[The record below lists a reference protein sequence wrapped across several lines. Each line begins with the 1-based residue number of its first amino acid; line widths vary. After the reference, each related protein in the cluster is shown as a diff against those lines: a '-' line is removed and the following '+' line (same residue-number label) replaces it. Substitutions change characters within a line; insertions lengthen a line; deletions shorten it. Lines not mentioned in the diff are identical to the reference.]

1 MHDSIAA
8 LAFANDQRGWA
19 VGDVAGFKPCIM
31 ATTDGGRTWVTVY
44 HGPGHLLD
52 AVAFA
57 DQQHGWAVGW
67 GMALR
72 TTDGGVTWSTMKLF
86 DHTLLFTVAAVDPQ
100 HVWVAGQGGIW
111 ASSDGGVNW
120 RQVWKGNRIYGLTF
134 SDPAHGWAVG
144 STDPG
149 GGPDNV
155 PGLVL
160 AYGAN

>member
-1 MHDSIAA
+1 
-8 LAFANDQRGWA
+8 
-19 VGDVAGFKPCIM
+19 M
-31 ATTDGGRTWVTVY
+31 ATTDGGRSWVTVY
-44 HGPGHLLD
+44 HGSGDLLD

-72 TTDGGVTWSTMKLF
+72 TTDGGVTWSTIKMF
-86 DHTLLFTVAAVDPQ
+86 DHTLLFTVASINSQQRLGRRPGRHLGLERRWCELAT
-100 HVWVAGQGGIW
+100 
-111 ASSDGGVNW
+111 
-120 RQVWKGNRIYGLTF
+120 RLRGNRIYSLSF

-160 AYGAN
+160 TYGAN

>member
-1 MHDSIAA
+1 M
-8 LAFANDQRGWA
+8 
-19 VGDVAGFKPCIM
+19 GDVAGFKPCIM

-44 HGPGHLLD
+44 HGPGDLLD

-72 TTDGGVTWSTMKLF
+72 TTDGGVTWSTIKMF

-111 ASSDGGVNW
+111 ASSDGGVSW
-120 RQVWKGNRIYGLTF
+120 RQVWKGNRIYDLTF

-144 STDPG
+144 STAPG
-149 GGPDNV
+149 GGPDSNV

-160 AYGAN
+160 TYGAN